1 MIATIACKWDA
12 EVLKKSFSTYLD
24 ISARVADEFGA
35 LLSYSSQPITSA
47 AVKYGSENGG
57 NPMGLEEI
65 SQNCK
70 ASLARIYI
78 LTLLFS

>member
-12 EVLKKSFSTYLD
+12 KVLEESFATYLD

-35 LLSYSSQPITSA
+35 VLSYSSQPITTA

-70 ASLARIYI
+70 TSSHICI
-78 LTLLFS
+78 S